1 MRRNPMKT
9 AAATNQVSTAATA
22 RSEYPPLR
30 RRCRTR
36 ARSRTP
42 PMPRPSINRT
52 SGPRRWRPDRSAGVA
67 SRKRF
72 PFGSSLSAIRS
83 GFAPAALLAS
93 LLIVLARPGLIGPSL
108 AQEVAGGVPRSP
120 AKLKTRRGPGGGVML
135 WVYVPRGTSLDRI
148 AVTSDADVPESAV
161 WFDLVNPTHEED
173 KIVERKAGMAVPT
186 REEMQEIEVTSRLY
200 VENGARYMTAT
211 LMCQSDTDAPKT
223 TPVTFILSGHRLVT
237 VRYDEPRP
245 FMIVGNKLAR
255 VCSPTVAGESVMMDL
270 LDAVIDRAADIL
282 ERIGSEVDQIS
293 HDIFEPEGGRADR
306 TRSYNEILKAIGKKG
321 DLASKVRESLV
332 SIGRLLLYLANE
344 ADSMR
349 WAKESRAQLR
359 GMQRDVHSLSDHAFY
374 LSNKIQFLLDAML
387 GVVTIE
393 QNNVIKIFSVAAVAL
408 MPPTLIASIYGMN
421 FKHMPELDWTLGYPV
436 AIALMLLAAALPY
449 FFFKWK
455 KWL

>member
-1 MRRNPMKT
+1 
-9 AAATNQVSTAATA
+9 
-22 RSEYPPLR
+22 
-30 RRCRTR
+30 
-36 ARSRTP
+36 
-42 PMPRPSINRT
+42 
-52 SGPRRWRPDRSAGVA
+52 
-67 SRKRF
+67 
-72 PFGSSLSAIRS
+72 
-83 GFAPAALLAS
+83 
-93 LLIVLARPGLIGPSL
+93 
-108 AQEVAGGVPRSP
+108 
-120 AKLKTRRGPGGGVML
+120 ML
-135 WVYVPRGTSLDRI
+135 WVYVPRGASLERMPITSGA
-148 AVTSDADVPESAV
+148 AVAENAI
-161 WFDLVNPTHEED
+161 WFDLVNPNLEED
-173 KIVERKAGMAVPT
+173 KVVERQVGISIPT

-200 VENGARYMTAT
+200 SENGASYMTAT
-211 LMCQSDTDAPKT
+211 LMCQSDTMTPKT
-223 TPVTFILSGHRLVT
+223 TPVTFILSGHRLIT

-255 VCSPTVAGESVMMDL
+255 ICPPAVTGEAVLMDL

-282 ERIGSEVDQIS
+282 ERVGSEVDQIS
-293 HDIFEPEGGRADR
+293 HDIFESEAEGADR

-349 WAKESRAQLR
+349 WAKEARAQLR
-359 GMQRDVHSLSDHAFY
+359 GMQRDVHSLSDHAAY

-421 FKHMPELDWTLGYPV
+421 FRHMPELDWQLGYPI
-436 AIALMLLAAALPY
+436 AIVLMLLASALPY
-449 FFFKWK
+449 FFFRWK